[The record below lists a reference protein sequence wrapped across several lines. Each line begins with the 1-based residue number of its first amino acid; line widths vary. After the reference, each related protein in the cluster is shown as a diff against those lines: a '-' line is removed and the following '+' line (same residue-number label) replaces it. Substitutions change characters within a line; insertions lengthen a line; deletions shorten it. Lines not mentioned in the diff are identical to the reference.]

1 MYYYPPIET
10 YGIPLPRELLL
21 YIHDIIRED
30 TKARAEKLRIK
41 QNPVELF
48 EICWISPSSH
58 MFKFNDYMMV
68 VTTENGYSNYTE
80 HHIGGTVVRSW
91 FIKTEQVDGEM
102 IHAFGIDRTFY

>member
-30 TKARAEKLRIK
+30 TRARAEKLIIIAK
-41 QNPVELF
+41 PIDLF
-48 EICWISPSSH
+48 ELRWVSPSTH

-68 VTTENGYSNYTE
+68 VTTENGYGNYTE
-80 HHIGGTVVRSW
+80 HHIHDTVVRSW

-102 IHAFGIDRTFY
+102 VHALGVDRTFY